1 MAKRHPP
8 ANVVNVHSR
17 HDTRAVKYALISMM
31 DSDMYH
37 TKHILPNKQNI
48 GWSKLYIIRLINIAR
63 SYVKHGMRVLNDNND
78 RIKRSNMVFKLF
90 YPNSDE
96 SVIGTN
102 VSSRRAMSI
111 NSRLRQ
117 LTITLKFLDIVS

>member
-8 ANVVNVHSR
+8 ANVANVHSR
-17 HDTRAVKYALISMM
+17 HDTRAVKYALISVM
-31 DSDMYH
+31 DADTSYETLT
-37 TKHILPNKQNI
+37 TKHWLEQ
-48 GWSKLYIIRLINIAR
+48 IIHHSFDQYCPFLRETRNAG
-63 SYVKHGMRVLNDNND
+63 YKHNND
-78 RIKRSNMVFKLF
+78 RTKRSNMAFKLF

-102 VSSRRAMSI
+102 VSSRRTMSI
-111 NSRLRQ
+111 SSRLRH

>member
-63 SYVKHGMRVLNDNND
+63 SYVKRGMRVINTTTIVQNGVTWLL
-78 RIKRSNMVFKLF
+78 IFF
-90 YPNSDE
+90 IP
-96 SVIGTN
+96 IPTN
-102 VSSRRAMSI
+102 
-111 NSRLRQ
+111 Q
-117 LTITLKFLDIVS
+117 LSELM